1 MKRALHFCL
10 GASAMVLASTLAPKQ
25 AHAQAVTN
33 EPGETS
39 VPAETP
45 AAGVTEIVVTAQ
57 KESQNLQDVPISV
70 TAVTGEMIEDAQ
82 INNIADLSNS
92 IPNVQINTFSNSP
105 DSAVFTIRGVG
116 VNDADPYVGTTVSVV
131 VDGVVVG
138 VNTAALLSLFDIERV
153 EVLRGPQG
161 TLFGANTT
169 GGVIN
174 VITKQPT
181 GEFGGDV
188 QFVYGNYGQLE
199 VNASLNFPIAEQ
211 LAGKISV
218 LHNEMDGYFRNYLDG
233 ERIGERNITT
243 FRGYLQYDG
252 ADYDATLIGEYV
264 RSRNGSQ
271 TGVLIAG
278 PGELFYTP
286 GETEDPFDFRRGLSD
301 DQPDLNDRD
310 TYSLTL
316 TQNLDT
322 SLGTLT
328 SITNYR
334 EYDNLLFSDD
344 DATTRVL
351 LQTRRDTNHH
361 QFSQELRNLVDIT
374 DSTRLIAG
382 VFYFEQEYTLDQ
394 DGKLD
399 GFLPGLGQPQTQ
411 EQENRSYSAFAQ
423 LYQDLTP
430 ELTLQAGIRYSHERT
445 SATSTTANSISPD
458 GGPAAFDDPVIPGSL
473 ITATGKESWDNV
485 GYKVGLDYAP
495 STDLLLYGY
504 YARGFK
510 SGGFTGRIA
519 IAQDIGPFD
528 PETLDTFEIGVK
540 ADLLDR
546 RLRLNLA
553 TFLNKYDDM
562 QVVQNITYPSGANSA
577 SIANAGKA
585 ETKGFELE
593 ATAVPVDG
601 LTLSGSLA
609 YLDAKYEEY
618 DTLVLDAATG
628 GLVPVSYAGNRLMN
642 SPEWNVALG
651 FNWEGRVGPGE
662 LNANAQYTYTSDKFT
677 SYTNLPVEQV
687 DAIEL
692 VNASLRWSPDN
703 SGLEFG
709 VWVRNLFDEEYFNQK
724 LNLAGI
730 GTLASIGAPR
740 TYGID
745 ARFSF

>member
-1 MKRALHFCL
+1 MHFCL